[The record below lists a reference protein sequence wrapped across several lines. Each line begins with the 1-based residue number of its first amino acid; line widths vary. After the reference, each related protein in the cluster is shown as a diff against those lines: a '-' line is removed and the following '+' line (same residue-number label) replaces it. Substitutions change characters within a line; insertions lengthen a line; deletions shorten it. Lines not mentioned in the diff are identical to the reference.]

1 MFKAAINEQMEKWKI
16 NNPNQL
22 SKLAGID
29 YRTASKAV
37 NTDNY
42 MSPRSIAKIAKV
54 FGFKGWVD
62 FRLYAISKY
71 NLETRIKKA
80 AL

>member
-1 MFKAAINEQMEKWKI
+1 MFKQAINEQMEKWQVK
-16 NNPNQL
+16 NANQL

-37 NTDNY
+37 NTNDL
-42 MSPRSIAKIAKV
+42 MSPISIAKIAKV

-62 FRLYAISKY
+62 FRQYAVEKHI
-71 NLETRIKKA
+71 NEQT
-80 AL
+80 

>member
-1 MFKAAINEQMEKWKI
+1 MFKKVINEQMEKWQVK
-16 NNPNQL
+16 NANQL

-37 NTDNY
+37 NTDDL
-42 MSPRSIAKIAKV
+42 MSPISIPKIAKV

-62 FRLYAISKY
+62 FRQYAIEKHL
-71 NLETRIKKA
+71 NENA
-80 AL
+80 

>member
-1 MFKAAINEQMEKWKI
+1 MFKKAINEQMEKWQVK
-16 NNPNQL
+16 NANQL

-37 NTDNY
+37 NTDDL
-42 MSPRSIAKIAKV
+42 MSPISIAKIAKV

-62 FRLYAISKY
+62 FRQYAVEKHL
-71 NLETRIKKA
+71 NENA
-80 AL
+80 